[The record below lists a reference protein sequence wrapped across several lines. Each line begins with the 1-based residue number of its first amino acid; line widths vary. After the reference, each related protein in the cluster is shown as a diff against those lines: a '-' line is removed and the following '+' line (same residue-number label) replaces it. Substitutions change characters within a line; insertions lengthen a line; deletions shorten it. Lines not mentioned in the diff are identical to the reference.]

1 MKLQI
6 ITTQRMIEHDIT
18 WIELNTPVGNM
29 VVQHGH
35 APMMIELRPGHELL
49 YQKKDGV
56 QDSIMIVQGVA
67 HITRHEVKILLPID
81 L

>member
-6 ITTQRMIEHDIT
+6 VTTQRVLEHDIE

-29 VVQHGH
+29 VVQKGH
-35 APMMIELRPGHELL
+35 APMIIELSSGHELL
-49 YQKKDGV
+49 YKKLDGTQESV
-56 QDSIMIVQGVA
+56 AIVQGIA
-67 HITRHEVKILLPID
+67 HITRHEIKILLPID

>member
-1 MKLQI
+1 MKLKI
-6 ITTQRMIEHDIT
+6 ITTQRVIEHEIE
-18 WIELNTPVGNM
+18 WIEFNTPVGNM

-49 YQKKDGV
+49 YQKDDGT
-56 QDSIMIVQGVA
+56 QNSIMIVQGVA
-67 HITRHEVKILLPID
+67 HIMRHEVKILLPID

>member
-6 ITTQRMIEHDIT
+6 ITTQRVIEHVID

-29 VVQHGH
+29 VIQPGH
-35 APMMIELRPGHELL
+35 APMMIELRSGHELI
-49 YQKKDGV
+49 YQKENGT
-56 QDSIMIVQGVA
+56 QDSLMIVQGIA
-67 HITRHEVKILLPID
+67 HVTRHEVKILLPMD

>member
-1 MKLQI
+1 MKLRI
-6 ITTQRMIEHDIT
+6 VTTQRIIEHEID
-18 WIELNTPVGNM
+18 WIELNTPAGNM

-35 APMMIELRPGHELL
+35 APMMIELKSGHELL

-56 QDSIMIVQGVA
+56 QDSIMIIQGIA
-67 HITRHEVKILLPID
+67 HIMRDEIKILLPMD